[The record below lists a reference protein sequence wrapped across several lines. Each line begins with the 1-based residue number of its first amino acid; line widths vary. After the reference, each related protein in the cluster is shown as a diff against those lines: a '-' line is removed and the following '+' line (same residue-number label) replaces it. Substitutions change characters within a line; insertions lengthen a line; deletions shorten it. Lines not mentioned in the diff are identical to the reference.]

1 MLDITITAQRKED
14 KNGALLEQSSYI
26 LPELSQDQ
34 FEIDKST
41 CYYL

>member
-1 MLDITITAQRKED
+1 MLDITITAQRKD

-41 CYYL
+41 YYYP